1 MHPIGQILP
10 RLFPTILV
18 LTAAVLIVQLLSDE
32 PGVAEATPTDGEG
45 NGGGDGTSGN
55 GTAD

>member
-18 LTAAVLIVQLLSDE
+18 LAAAVLIVQLLSDE
-32 PGVAEATPTDGEG
+32 PEVAEAAPADGEG
-45 NGGGDGTSGN
+45 NGGETSGN
-55 GTAD
+55 GTTD

>member
-1 MHPIGQILP
+1 MHPIGQLLP

-32 PGVAEATPTDGEG
+32 PEVVEATPTDGEE
-45 NGGGDGTSGN
+45 NGGEG
-55 GTAD
+55 

>member
-32 PGVAEATPTDGEG
+32 PEVAEDTPTDGEG
-45 NGGGDGTSGN
+45 GS
-55 GTAD
+55 TADGCRLTADG

>member
-10 RLFPTILV
+10 RLFPTIVV

-32 PGVAEATPTDGEG
+32 PEVAEAGGDATDGGESA
-45 NGGGDGTSGN
+45 NGATD
-55 GTAD
+55 

>member
-32 PGVAEATPTDGEG
+32 PEVTEAAPTDDEG
-45 NGGGDGTSGN
+45 NG
-55 GTAD
+55 A

>member
-18 LTAAVLIVQLLSDE
+18 LTAAVLIMQLLSDE
-32 PGVAEATPTDGEG
+32 PEVAEEG
-45 NGGGDGTSGN
+45 GDANGGGESGN
-55 GTAD
+55 ETTD

>member
-1 MHPIGQILP
+1 MHPIGQLLP

-32 PGVAEATPTDGEG
+32 PEVAEAGGEA
-45 NGGGDGTSGN
+45 NGGGNGEN
-55 GTAD
+55 GTTD

>member
-18 LTAAVLIVQLLSDE
+18 LAAAVLIVQLLSDE
-32 PGVAEATPTDGEG
+32 PEVAEATPTDVEG
-45 NGGGDGTSGN
+45 NGGGTSGN
-55 GTAD
+55 GTTD

>member
-18 LTAAVLIVQLLSDE
+18 LTAAVLIVQLLTDE
-32 PGVAEATPTDGEG
+32 PEVAEA
-45 NGGGDGTSGN
+45 GGDAEGGSESGN
-55 GTAD
+55 GAAD

>member
-18 LTAAVLIVQLLSDE
+18 LAPAVLIVHLLSDE
-32 PGVAEATPTDGEG
+32 PEVAEATPTDREE
-45 NGGGDGTSGN
+45 NGGGTSEN
-55 GTAD
+55 GTTD

>member
-18 LTAAVLIVQLLSDE
+18 LTAAVLIVQLLRDE
-32 PGVAEATPTDGEG
+32 PVVAEEG
-45 NGGGDGTSGN
+45 GDANGGGESEN
-55 GTAD
+55 GTTD

>member
-32 PGVAEATPTDGEG
+32 PEVAEATPTDGEG
-45 NGGGDGTSGN
+45 NGGGTSGS

>member
-32 PGVAEATPTDGEG
+32 AEVAEATPPDGEG
-45 NGGGDGTSGN
+45 NGSRTSGN
-55 GTAD
+55 GAAD

>member
-18 LTAAVLIVQLLSDE
+18 LTAAVLIMQLLTDE
-32 PGVAEATPTDGEG
+32 PEVAEAGGDAD
-45 NGGGDGTSGN
+45 GGGESGN
-55 GTAD
+55 GTTG

>member
-10 RLFPTILV
+10 RLLPTILV

-32 PGVAEATPTDGEG
+32 PEVTETTPTDGEG
-45 NGGGDGTSGN
+45 NGGGGTSGN